1 MAPLALRH
9 AARQSAVGA
18 ALLCVL
24 LIQGCAP
31 YESRHQNQ
39 WNSREQIWLSETSQL
54 KVRAAQTRVFDTTD
68 RRRMFE
74 AIISTMQDLDF
85 TVEVL
90 DEELGIISG
99 KKFIEIEQPYGTD
112 PSYLLYRPDTLLLLT
127 RNFHSWGPFQHR
139 SNLVRFTASGTSWSS
154 SLGGA
159 TTFSDSVTVIRSTV
173 MAVAPGITT
182 QPANATVA
190 APATATLAVAASGSP
205 SPSYQWSS
213 APSGSSTFTMI
224 SGATSASYTTPAT
237 SIGMSGTQY
246 RCMAT
251 NSAGSATSN
260 VAALTVNAGT
270 AGTVATSVTAGGG
283 SRDCGL
289 GSGVVLLTLALAVGL
304 CGRRTRL

>member
-90 DEELGIISG
+90 DEELGIVSG

-139 SNLVRFTASGTSWSS
+139 SNLVRFTAT
-154 SLGGA
+154 
-159 TTFSDSVTVIRSTV
+159 I
-173 MAVAPGITT
+173 
-182 QPANATVA
+182 
-190 APATATLAVAASGSP
+190 
-205 SPSYQWSS
+205 
-213 APSGSSTFTMI
+213 
-224 SGATSASYTTPAT
+224 
-237 SIGMSGTQY
+237 
-246 RCMAT
+246 
-251 NSAGSATSN
+251 
-260 VAALTVNAGT
+260 
-270 AGTVATSVTAGGG
+270 
-283 SRDCGL
+283 
-289 GSGVVLLTLALAVGL
+289 
-304 CGRRTRL
+304 RTRGESQLVVRASAQFYLQAVEEPGPYQQFFRALEQALFLQGQSVE